1 MRSRK
6 VATARHC
13 RRGPCVY
20 RAIRD
25 GWPCPVIR
33 EKSQSR
39 AQNDSLSLSPAH
51 DSTSLYLHF
60 RALGR
65 LLLLGGLFL
74 APSIH
79 AAANEICPN
88 HPRRWGE
95 TLIKVIYC
103 FHQNNDASKCEVG
116 HTSFPIRP
124 SKSPADWILG
134 PVLVPGYWS
143 QEGIHGTE
151 TS

>member
-1 MRSRK
+1 
-6 VATARHC
+6 
-13 RRGPCVY
+13 
-20 RAIRD
+20 IRD

-51 DSTSLYLHF
+51 DCTSLYLHF

-65 LLLLGGLFL
+65 PLIWAAYFWPQ
-74 APSIH
+74 AFTRQRMRFASIKRGVMV
-79 AAANEICPN
+79 AYKGNIS
-88 HPRRWGE
+88 
-95 TLIKVIYC
+95 YC
-103 FHQNNDASKCEVG
+103 FHQNNNASKCEVA

-124 SKSPADWILG
+124 SKSPADWVLG
-134 PVLVPGYWS
+134 LVLVPRYRS

>member
-6 VATARHC
+6 VATVRTC

-60 RALGR
+60 RALRR
-65 LLLLGGLFL
+65 LLLWAAYFWPQAFTRQRMRFAPIIPVGGKTYG
-74 APSIH
+74 P
-79 AAANEICPN
+79 
-88 HPRRWGE
+88 PRRQVVFCTGINS
-95 TLIKVIYC
+95 LHKR
-103 FHQNNDASKCEVG
+103 
-116 HTSFPIRP
+116 IRP
-124 SKSPADWILG
+124 FGYAVGQDGDPRV
-134 PVLVPGYWS
+134 PVL
-143 QEGIHGTE
+143 IRGTA
-151 TS
+151 SRCHFPP

>member
-1 MRSRK
+1 MKMVDKTDQSDRAPNPNEI
-6 VATARHC
+6 ATARHC

-65 LLLLGGLFL
+65 LLLWAAYFWPQAFTRQRMRFAPIIPVGGERG
-74 APSIH
+74 SG
-79 AAANEICPN
+79 
-88 HPRRWGE
+88 R
-95 TLIKVIYC
+95 LIKVIYC
-103 FHQNNDASKCEVG
+103 FHRNNDDSRCEAV
-116 HTSFPIRP
+116 HAFPPIRP
-124 SKSPADWILG
+124 
-134 PVLVPGYWS
+134 
-143 QEGIHGTE
+143 
-151 TS
+151 

>member
-13 RRGPCVY
+13 RKGPCVY

-65 LLLLGGLFL
+65 PLLWAAYFWPQAFTRQRMRFAPIIPVGGERGGVVVAYKGNLLF
-74 APSIH
+74 
-79 AAANEICPN
+79 
-88 HPRRWGE
+88 
-95 TLIKVIYC
+95 
-103 FHQNNDASKCEVG
+103 
-116 HTSFPIRP
+116 P
-124 SKSPADWILG
+124 SK
-134 PVLVPGYWS
+134 
-143 QEGIHGTE
+143 
-151 TS
+151 

>member
-65 LLLLGGLFL
+65 PLLWAAYFWPQHHAGVNECGSFAAVILFL
-74 APSIH
+74 FALHRRSTWVLELLSQSVERGCMQRKAHRAH
-79 AAANEICPN
+79 AEA
-88 HPRRWGE
+88 
-95 TLIKVIYC
+95 
-103 FHQNNDASKCEVG
+103 
-116 HTSFPIRP
+116 
-124 SKSPADWILG
+124 LG
-134 PVLVPGYWS
+134 SSAQMRCVSW
-143 QEGIHGTE
+143 
-151 TS
+151 